1 MKYTV
6 QPLLNGFFTVAFKG
20 NEIMKFPKVNNIPS
34 FIFLIT
40 SEEGEHIIVDTG
52 FDLSHIPGPDS
63 SGIKKSEHEIPAI
76 FNRLGI
82 DPLSIKKL
90 IQTHLHWD
98 HAAGIKH
105 FPNAEIYVQAAEF
118 NGLFSLREFE
128 ETSFAPHHWLDSLD
142 RFILLNGDCE
152 IMPGIKLLQSGGHT
166 EGHQGVRV
174 NGMEKSIVLIGDSP
188 FTYEWLWTL
197 VPVSFWDNYRVG
209 AGRKFFWQDELS
221 VQLRDWYEKHKPA
234 ESLVRTYRTV
244 NELKSSGDIA
254 LFSHDP
260 GLDGTELY

>member
-1 MKYTV
+1 LKYTV
-6 QPLLNGFFTVAFKG
+6 RPLLTGFFTVAFKG
-20 NEIMKFPKVNNIPS
+20 DNLTRFPKVNDIPS

-63 SGIKKSEHEIPAI
+63 SGIKLPQHEIPAI
-76 FNRLGI
+76 LSRLGV
-82 DPLSIKKL
+82 DPAGIKKL

-128 ETSFAPHHWLDSLD
+128 ETSFAPYHWLDALD
-142 RFILLNGDCE
+142 RFILLNGDSE
-152 IMPGIKLLQSGGHT
+152 ILPGLKLLQSGGHT
-166 EGHQGVRV
+166 DGHQGVLV
-174 NGMEKSIVLIGDSP
+174 NGRDTSIVLIGDSP

-197 VPVSFWDNYRVG
+197 VPVSFWETYRS
-209 AGRKFFWQDELS
+209 ATGRKFFWKDELS
-221 VQLRDWYEKHKPA
+221 HRLRQWYEKNKPA
-234 ESLVRTYRTV
+234 APLVRKYRDV
-244 NELKSSGDIA
+244 NELRNCGVIA

-260 GLDGTELY
+260 GLNGTEVY

>member
-20 NEIMKFPKVNNIPS
+20 DEVLKFPRVNNIPS

-40 SEEGEHIIVDTG
+40 SENGDHIVVDTG

-63 SGIKKSEHEIPAI
+63 SGIKKAEHEIPAI
-76 FNRLGI
+76 FARLGI
-82 DPLSIKKL
+82 DPLSVKKL
-90 IQTHLHWD
+90 VQTHLHWD
-98 HAAGIKH
+98 HAAGIKY
-105 FPNAEIYVQAAEF
+105 FPNAEIFVQAAEF
-118 NGLFSLREFE
+118 NALFSLREYE
-128 ETSFAPHHWLDSLD
+128 ETSFAPYHWLDSLD

-152 IMPGIKLLQSGGHT
+152 VMPGVKLLQSGGHT
-166 EGHQGVRV
+166 EGHQGVCV

-197 VPVSFWDNYRVG
+197 VPASFWKKYRSET
-209 AGRKFFWQDELS
+209 GRKFFWQEELS
-221 VQLRDWYEKHKPA
+221 HRLRLWYEKHKPA
-234 ESLVRTYRTV
+234 AELARTYRTV
-244 NELKSSGDIA
+244 EQLRSSGDIA

-260 GLDGTELY
+260 GLNGTELY

>member
-6 QPLLNGFFTVAFKG
+6 QPLLTGFFTVAFKG
-20 NEIMKFPKVNNIPS
+20 DEVMKFPKVNNIPS

-40 SEEGEHIIVDTG
+40 SEDGEHIIVDTG
-52 FDLSHIPGPDS
+52 FDPDHIPGPDS
-63 SGIKKSEHEIPAI
+63 SGIKKPEHEIPAI
-76 FNRLGI
+76 LSRLGI
-82 DPLSIKKL
+82 DPRSITKL

-105 FPNAEIYVQAAEF
+105 FPNAEIFVQAAEF
-118 NGLFSLREFE
+118 NGLFSLREYE
-128 ETSFAPHHWLDSLD
+128 ETSFAPYHWLDSLD

-152 IMPGIKLLQSGGHT
+152 VMPGVKLLQSGGHT
-166 EGHQGVRV
+166 EGHQGVCV

-197 VPVSFWDNYRVG
+197 VPASFWKKYRSET
-209 AGRKFFWQDELS
+209 GRKFFWQEELS
-221 VQLRDWYEKHKPA
+221 HRLRLWYEKHKPA
-234 ESLVRTYRTV
+234 AELARTYRTV
-244 NELKSSGDIA
+244 EQLRSSGDIA

-260 GLDGTELY
+260 GLNGTELY